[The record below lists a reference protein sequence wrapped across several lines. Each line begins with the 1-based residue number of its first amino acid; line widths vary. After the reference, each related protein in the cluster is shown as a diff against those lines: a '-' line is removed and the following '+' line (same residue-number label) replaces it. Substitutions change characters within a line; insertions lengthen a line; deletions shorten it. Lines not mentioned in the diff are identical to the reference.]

1 MNERIL
7 KIISEMDRYMPSGTM
22 YDFLYAHR
30 RRIKFNVSLSKKDKE
45 EDIEV
50 LDLGNRSMHCLRR
63 AGFDTVGSLLEAI
76 AVSGDEKSKDKLMKL
91 RNLGLK
97 SADEILLTIMC
108 YQFQKLSDRER
119 TEFLQDVIKL
129 NGGMI

>member
-1 MNERIL
+1 MNERII
-7 KIISEMDRYMPSGTM
+7 KIINEMDRYMPSGTM

-30 RRIKFNVSLSKKDKE
+30 KRIKFNVSLSKKDRE

-76 AVSGDEKSKDKLMKL
+76 AVTGDEKSKDKLMKL
-91 RNLGLK
+91 RNLGIK
-97 SADEILLTIMC
+97 SADEILLMIMC
-108 YQFQKLSDRER
+108 HQFLRLPEKER
-119 TEFLQDVIKL
+119 GQFVQQIIEI
-129 NGGMI
+129 NSAS